1 MCEGED
7 LAQRRR
13 WQLTDLSFPF
23 TPALWRAGLCAL
35 TFAHVWVEK
44 AFLLS
49 LRGYLEGAQ
58 HSCSPKKLFPLLLA
72 FSVWLSPPHPLAPG
86 SPCVGEKQYN
96 AGGRVWLPP
105 PAAYL
110 GTWEA
115 PSTCMW
121 LDVTQAG
128 TGGGC
133 HPGRHGRRVLCTQS
147 LQPRSEEEL
156 AGITAPASSP
166 SLPLHQHSH
175 KLFPL
180 LSLPAQP
187 LHPTQSQVNLTAGS
201 SLCDLWWL
209 PVYRKHPRTLSDK
222 EEEATLLSLGRAL

>member
-128 TGGGC
+128 MGGGC

-175 KLFPL
+175 KLF
-180 LSLPAQP
+180 SLRLP
-187 LHPTQSQVNLTAGS
+187 
-201 SLCDLWWL
+201 SLCIPLSHKLTWLQAAVCVTCGDYLFTENIQGPYQTRKRKQHCCLWAG
-209 PVYRKHPRTLSDK
+209 PFK
-222 EEEATLLSLGRAL
+222 

>member
-121 LDVTQAG
+121 LDVTKAG
-128 TGGGC
+128 MGGGC

-175 KLFPL
+175 KLF
-180 LSLPAQP
+180 SLRLP
-187 LHPTQSQVNLTAGS
+187 
-201 SLCDLWWL
+201 SLCIPLSHKLTWLQAAVCVTCGDYLFTENIQGPYQTRKRKQHCCLWAG
-209 PVYRKHPRTLSDK
+209 PFK
-222 EEEATLLSLGRAL
+222 